1 MIGRVYSISVI
12 TYQQIVRQPVY
23 YIILLA
29 SAGLL
34 FVASPFT
41 LFSFGKELN
50 MLKEVGL
57 ATIMLANIV
66 IAILG
71 ADFVVS
77 SEIEKQ
83 TFLLTLT
90 KPLRRWEFIF
100 GKFLGLIISLLMATV
115 FLTVIFLI
123 VYWLKDGASMIKDNY
138 LSGRYLGLINASVW
152 GDTYTFF
159 RKEGLLFV
167 QGSYAYYLQ
176 STSIEA
182 IAVMLSLFF
191 SLPITAGGTA
201 LFFVLAQISSYIY
214 ISAGKNEGFIVPLTG
229 KLLYAF
235 IPNFTNFNVASQV
248 VTASFISI
256 KYLGLITLYAIIWNL
271 IILGVTMAIFE
282 KHEIR

>member
-1 MIGRVYSISVI
+1 MLGRIYGITGI

-41 LFSFGKELN
+41 LFSFGKELS

-77 SEIEKQ
+77 SEMEKQ

-90 KPLRRWEFIF
+90 KPIRRWEFIF
-100 GKFLGLIISLLMATV
+100 GKFAGLIISLLMSTI
-115 FLTVIFLI
+115 FLSVIFLI
-123 VYWLKDGASMIKDNY
+123 VYWLKDGTSMINYNY
-138 LSGRYLGLINASVW
+138 LSGRYLGLVNASAW
-152 GDTYTFF
+152 GDTYAFF
-159 RKEGLLFV
+159 REEGFLFI

-182 IAVMLSLFF
+182 IAIMLSLFF

-201 LFFVLAQISSYIY
+201 LFFILAQVSSYVY
-214 ISAGKNEGFIVPLTG
+214 ISAGKNEGFIVPLLG
-229 KLLYAF
+229 KLFYAF

-248 VTASFISI
+248 VTTSSISI

-271 IILGVTMAIFE
+271 IILGITIAVFE
-282 KHEIR
+282 KHEVR